1 MSTNPDPGAAPRR
14 LHNRATIAY
23 VSVVAS
29 VALGLAGFGWLTT
42 HGIGD
47 VYAVIV
53 LCGLGI
59 TSWLLREIDVG
70 ARIHLSFLSIILLTA
85 AVVVGPVGGA
95 IVGAAA
101 AAIQKET
108 QPLIVR
114 AFNIALCSSIGSL
127 GGLVYLWVGGLSA
140 PDGSDS
146 ASRILLRVGL
156 PLMVADVAQCLL
168 NAALISGV
176 VRFSAGTPVRTQ
188 FFKLLTTSGA
198 AYVGYGV
205 IGFLFVV
212 LWLPA
217 GVGWFSAVLVLAPLF
232 VARWAFVQYGDEL
245 RAHERTLRALVTA
258 VETKDPANRGHSER
272 TAQLAEWLAETLG
285 LGHKEIQDV
294 RTAAMLHDI
303 GKVCVPSK
311 VLRARQQLT
320 DDELVVLAEHA
331 LSAVELVRGID
342 FVADS
347 VDGIAHHHERFD
359 GRGYPAG
366 LKGEAIPLTARLVAV
381 ADTFDTLTTS
391 RAYRDSLPVDAAL
404 EVITERAGTQFD
416 PSVVDALRRVLTRH
430 PWATTERT
438 PEELVGAPVTLDHDE
453 PEVSDLF
460 AQRRDL
466 RARVK
471 GATTSVVMQVD
482 ATPPRVSR
490 SPIGDVS

>member
-1 MSTNPDPGAAPRR
+1 VSSNPDPGTARRR

-23 VSVVAS
+23 VSVVVS
-29 VALGLAGFGWLTT
+29 LALGLSVVGWLTT
-42 HGIGD
+42 REFGNT
-47 VYAVIV
+47 YAVLV
-53 LCGLGI
+53 LAGLGI

-70 ARIHLSFLSIILLTA
+70 ARIHLSFLSIILLTS
-85 AVVVGPVGGA
+85 AVVVGPVGA
-95 IVGAAA
+95 AVVGAAA
-101 AAIQKET
+101 ATIQKES

-114 AFNIALCSSIGSL
+114 LFNVALCSSIGSL
-127 GGLVYLWVGGLSA
+127 GGLVYLWAGGLSA
-140 PDGSDS
+140 PSGDDPAG
-146 ASRILLRVGL
+146 RILLLVGL

-217 GVGWFSAVLVLAPLF
+217 GVGWFSSVLVLAPLF

-245 RAHERTLRALVTA
+245 RAHDRTLRALVTA
-258 VETKDPANRGHSER
+258 VETKDPSNRGHSDR

-320 DDELVVLAEHA
+320 DDQLVVLAGHA
-331 LSAVELVRGID
+331 LSAVELVHGID
-342 FVADS
+342 FVTDS
-347 VDGIAHHHERFD
+347 LDGIAHHHERFD
-359 GRGYPAG
+359 GRGYPAA
-366 LKGEAIPLTARLVAV
+366 LKGEDIPLAARLVAV

-391 RAYRDSLPVDAAL
+391 RSYRDAIPVDLAL
-404 EVITERAGTQFD
+404 EVVSARAGTQFD
-416 PSVVDALRRVLTRH
+416 PAVVDALKKVLARH

-453 PEVSDLF
+453 PEISDLF
-460 AQRRDL
+460 ADRRDL

-471 GATTSVVMQVD
+471 GAT
-482 ATPPRVSR
+482 
-490 SPIGDVS
+490 SPGALPVGGLS

>member
-1 MSTNPDPGAAPRR
+1 M
-14 LHNRATIAY
+14 
-23 VSVVAS
+23 
-29 VALGLAGFGWLTT
+29 ALAVGLALVGWLVT
-42 HGIGD
+42 GELGN
-47 VYAVIV
+47 VYAVLV
-53 LCGLGI
+53 LSGLGV
-59 TSWLLREIDVG
+59 TSLVLREIDVG
-70 ARIHLSFLSIILLTA
+70 ARIQLSFLSIILLTS
-85 AVVVGPVGGA
+85 AVVVGPVGAA

-101 AAIQKET
+101 AVVQKES
-108 QPLIVR
+108 QPAIVR
-114 AFNIALCSSIGSL
+114 LFNVALCSSLGSL
-127 GGLVYLWVGGLSA
+127 GGLVYVWAGGLGA
-140 PDGSDS
+140 PSHDDS
-146 ASRILLRVGL
+146 AGRILVFVGL
-156 PLMVADVAQCLL
+156 PLIVADVAQCVL

-176 VRFSAGTPVRTQ
+176 VRFSAGTPMRTQ
-188 FFKLLTTSGA
+188 FVMLLTTSGA

-232 VARWAFVQYGDEL
+232 VARWAFVQYGDEV
-245 RAHERTLRALVTA
+245 RAHDRTLRALVTA
-258 VETKDPANRGHSER
+258 VETKDPFNRGHSDR

-311 VLRARQQLT
+311 VLRSRQPLT
-320 DDELVVLAEHA
+320 DDDLVVLAEHA
-331 LSAVELVRGID
+331 LSAVELVQGID

-366 LKGEAIPLTARLVAV
+366 LKGENIPLAARLVAV
-381 ADTFDTLTTS
+381 ADTFDCLTTS
-391 RAYRDSLPVDAAL
+391 RAYRGAFAVTTAL
-404 EVITERAGTQFD
+404 EVVTARAGTQFD
-416 PSVVDALRRVLTRH
+416 PTVVDALRRVLVRH
-430 PWATTERT
+430 AWVTTERT
-438 PEELVGAPVTLDHDE
+438 PDELAGATVILDHDE

-471 GATTSVVMQVD
+471 GATASVAMPV
-482 ATPPRVSR
+482 
-490 SPIGDVS
+490 GDPS

>member
-1 MSTNPDPGAAPRR
+1 VSTTADSGAPTRN
-14 LHNRATIAY
+14 LHNRATIAF
-23 VSVVAS
+23 VTVVAS
-29 VALGLAGFGWLTT
+29 LALGLGGLGWHAT
-42 HGIGD
+42 HAIGD
-47 VYAVIV
+47 VYAVVV
-53 LCGLGI
+53 LSGLGI
-59 TSWLLREIDVG
+59 TSWLLRQVDVG
-70 ARIHLSFLSIILLTA
+70 SRIHLSFLSIILLTS
-85 AVVVGPVGGA
+85 AVVVGPVGA
-95 IVGAAA
+95 AVVGAAA
-101 AAIQKET
+101 ASIQKET
-108 QPLIVR
+108 QPLVVR

-127 GGLVYLWVGGLSA
+127 GGLVYLWAGGLGA

-146 ASRILLRVGL
+146 ASRILLGVGL

-176 VRFSAGTPVRTQ
+176 VRFYAGTPVRTQ
-188 FFKLLTTSGA
+188 FFKLLATSGA

-258 VETKDPANRGHSER
+258 VETKDPYNRGHSDR

-303 GKVCVPSK
+303 GRVCVPSK

-331 LSAVELVRGID
+331 LSAVQLVEGID
-342 FVADS
+342 FVKDS
-347 VDGIAHHHERFD
+347 LDGIAHHHERYD

-366 LKGEAIPLTARLVAV
+366 LAGEDIPLTARIVAV
-381 ADTFDTLTTS
+381 ADSFDAVTTS
-391 RAYRDSLPVDAAL
+391 RAYRDAIPVETAL
-404 EVITERAGTQFD
+404 EAVAERAGTQFD
-416 PSVVDALRRVLTRH
+416 PVVVEALRRVLVRH
-430 PWATTERT
+430 PWTTTERT
-438 PEELVGAPVTLDHDE
+438 HEELAGGSVALDHDE
-453 PEVSDLF
+453 PEISDLI
-460 AQRRDL
+460 AERRDL
-466 RARVK
+466 RDRIT
-471 GATTSVVMQVD
+471 GATTSVAMP
-482 ATPPRVSR
+482 A
-490 SPIGDVS
+490 GDPS

>member
-1 MSTNPDPGAAPRR
+1 MSTSPDPGASARR
-14 LHNRATIAY
+14 LHNRATIIY
-23 VSVVAS
+23 VAVVVAL
-29 VALGLAGFGWLTT
+29 ALGLASIGWLAT
-42 HGIGD
+42 GQLGD
-47 VYAVIV
+47 IYAVFV
-53 LCGLGI
+53 LSGLGI

-70 ARIHLSFLSIILLTA
+70 SRIQLSFLRIILLTS
-85 AVVVGPVGGA
+85 AVVVGPVGAA

-101 AAIQKET
+101 AVVQKES
-108 QPLIVR
+108 QPVIVR
-114 AFNIALCSSIGSL
+114 LFNVALCSSIGSL
-127 GGLVYLWVGGLSA
+127 GGLVYLWAGGLSD
-140 PDGSDS
+140 PGGSDS
-146 ASRILLRVGL
+146 AGRILLLVGL
-156 PLMVADVAQCLL
+156 PLIVADVAQCLL

-176 VRFSAGTPVRTQ
+176 VRFSAGTPMRTQ

-198 AYVGYGV
+198 AYIGYGV

-245 RAHERTLRALVTA
+245 RAHDRTLRALVTA
-258 VETKDPANRGHSER
+258 VETKDPSNSGHSDR
-272 TAQLAEWLAETLG
+272 TAQLAQWLAETLG

-311 VLRARQQLT
+311 VLRARQPLT

-331 LSAVELVRGID
+331 LSAVELVQGID
-342 FVADS
+342 FVAGS

-366 LKGEAIPLTARLVAV
+366 LKGEDIPLTARLVAV

-391 RAYRDSLPVDAAL
+391 RSYRAAISVDAAL
-404 EVITERAGTQFD
+404 EVVAARAGTQFD
-416 PSVVDALRRVLTRH
+416 PAVVDALRRVLARH
-430 PWATTERT
+430 VWAMTERT
-438 PEELVGAPVTLDHDE
+438 PEELAGAAVTLDHDE

-460 AQRRDL
+460 AQRHDL
-466 RARVK
+466 RAKVK
-471 GATTSVVMQVD
+471 GATASVAMPVGG
-482 ATPPRVSR
+482 AL
-490 SPIGDVS
+490 

>member
-1 MSTNPDPGAAPRR
+1 MSTTPDQAAPRR
-14 LHNRATIAY
+14 RPHNRATLAY
-23 VSVVAS
+23 VATVV
-29 VALGLAGFGWLTT
+29 GLAIGLALVGWLTT
-42 HGIGD
+42 GQLGD
-47 VYAVIV
+47 VGAVLV
-53 LCGLGI
+53 LSGLGI

-70 ARIHLSFLSIILLTA
+70 SRIHLSFLSIILLTS
-85 AVVVGPVGGA
+85 AVVVGPVGAA

-101 AAIQKET
+101 AAVQKET

-127 GGLVYLWVGGLSA
+127 GGLVYLWAGGLSA

-146 ASRILLRVGL
+146 ASRILLGVGL

-176 VRFSAGTPVRTQ
+176 VRFSSGTPVRTQ

-232 VARWAFVQYGDEL
+232 VARWAFVQYGDEV

-272 TAQLAEWLAETLG
+272 TAQLAEWLAETIG

-311 VLRARQQLT
+311 VLRARQPLT

-359 GRGYPAG
+359 GRGYPGG
-366 LKGEAIPLTARLVAV
+366 LAGEAIPLTARIVAV
-381 ADTFDTLTTS
+381 ADTFETLTSS
-391 RAYRDSLPVDAAL
+391 RAYRAAVPVQTAL
-404 EVITERAGTQFD
+404 DVIGERAGSQFD
-416 PSVVDALRRVLTRH
+416 PAVVDALRRALDRH
-430 PWATTERT
+430 PWNPTDRA
-438 PEELVGAPVTLDHDE
+438 PDELVGAPLTLDHDE

-460 AQRRDL
+460 ADRPDL
-466 RARVK
+466 RVRVK
-471 GATTSVVMQVD
+471 GATTSV
-482 ATPPRVSR
+482 ALPTGGS
-490 SPIGDVS
+490 S

>member
-1 MSTNPDPGAAPRR
+1 
-14 LHNRATIAY
+14 
-23 VSVVAS
+23 
-29 VALGLAGFGWLTT
+29 
-42 HGIGD
+42 
-47 VYAVIV
+47 
-53 LCGLGI
+53 
-59 TSWLLREIDVG
+59 
-70 ARIHLSFLSIILLTA
+70 
-85 AVVVGPVGGA
+85 
-95 IVGAAA
+95 
-101 AAIQKET
+101 
-108 QPLIVR
+108 
-114 AFNIALCSSIGSL
+114 
-127 GGLVYLWVGGLSA
+127 
-140 PDGSDS
+140 
-146 ASRILLRVGL
+146 
-156 PLMVADVAQCLL
+156 MVADVAQCLL

-176 VRFSAGTPVRTQ
+176 VRFSSGTPVRTQ

-232 VARWAFVQYGDEL
+232 VARWAFVQYGDEV

-272 TAQLAEWLAETLG
+272 TAQLAEWLAETIG

-320 DDELVVLAEHA
+320 DDQLVVLAEHA

-366 LKGEAIPLTARLVAV
+366 LHGEDIPLAARIVAV
-381 ADTFDTLTTS
+381 ADTFETLTTS
-391 RAYRDSLPVDAAL
+391 RAYRDAIAVEAAL
-404 EVITERAGTQFD
+404 EVMGERAGSQFD
-416 PSVVDALRRVLTRH
+416 PSVVEALRRALARH

-438 PEELVGAPVTLDHDE
+438 PEELVGAPFTLDHDE
-453 PEVSDLF
+453 PEISDLF

-471 GATTSVVMQVD
+471 GATTSVAMPV
-482 ATPPRVSR
+482 
-490 SPIGDVS
+490 

>member
-1 MSTNPDPGAAPRR
+1 M
-14 LHNRATIAY
+14 
-23 VSVVAS
+23 SVVAF
-29 VALGLAGFGWLTT
+29 VALGLAGVGWLIT
-42 HGIGD
+42 GELGD

-53 LCGLGI
+53 LSGLGI

-85 AVVVGPVGGA
+85 AVVVGPVGAA

-101 AAIQKET
+101 AAVQKES
-108 QPLIVR
+108 QPLVVR
-114 AFNIALCSSIGSL
+114 LFNVALCSSLGSL
-127 GGLVYLWVGGLSA
+127 GGLVYLWSGGLST

-146 ASRILLRVGL
+146 AGNILLLVGV
-156 PLMVADVAQCLL
+156 PLIVADVAQCLL

-188 FFKLLTTSGA
+188 FFKLLATSGA

-245 RAHERTLRALVTA
+245 RAHDRTLRALVTA
-258 VETKDPANRGHSER
+258 VETKDPSNRGHSDR

-320 DDELVVLAEHA
+320 DDDLVVLAEHA
-331 LSAVELVRGID
+331 LSAVELVQGID
-342 FVADS
+342 FVTDS
-347 VDGIAHHHERFD
+347 LDGIAHHHERFD

-366 LKGEAIPLTARLVAV
+366 LKGEDIPLTARLVAV

-391 RAYRDSLPVDAAL
+391 RSYRGAIAADAAL
-404 EVITERAGTQFD
+404 QVVSERAGTQFD
-416 PSVVDALRRVLTRH
+416 PVVVDALGRVLARH
-430 PWATTERT
+430 AWVTTERT
-438 PEELVGAPVTLDHDE
+438 PEELVGAPAILDHDE
-453 PEVSDLF
+453 PEISDLF

-466 RARVK
+466 RARIK
-471 GATTSVVMQVD
+471 GATASVALPVGG
-482 ATPPRVSR
+482 PS
-490 SPIGDVS
+490 